1 MVCSA
6 LALGRLLAEI
16 PVDAEERK
24 MIAAVKAA
32 RMRGRLKDAAA
43 ARDAPRPNP
52 PLSDML
58 YPGIPLVSKK

>member
-1 MVCSA
+1 
-6 LALGRLLAEI
+6 
-16 PVDAEERK
+16 